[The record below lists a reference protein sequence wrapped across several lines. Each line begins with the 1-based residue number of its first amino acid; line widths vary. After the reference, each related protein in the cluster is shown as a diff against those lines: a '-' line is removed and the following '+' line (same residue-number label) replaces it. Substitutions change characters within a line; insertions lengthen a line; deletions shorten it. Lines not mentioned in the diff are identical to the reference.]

1 MAYVMHIILS
11 INWHPECRVSQSGA
25 GKGGGGGA
33 WGCPPSHDLFFEPLP
48 PPPFMKADAP
58 PHGVLPS
65 HLKMKPP
72 LKNEASFQKMI
83 PRKQSQKSKT
93 VINTCV
99 SFIKQEL
106 KKMTEIP
113 EKHDSLT
120 WNIQSFVRK
129 VKQFVRK
136 FYITLLPNYMM

>member
-1 MAYVMHIILS
+1 
-11 INWHPECRVSQSGA
+11 
-25 GKGGGGGA
+25 
-33 WGCPPSHDLFFEPLP
+33 
-48 PPPFMKADAP
+48 
-58 PHGVLPS
+58 
-65 HLKMKPP
+65 
-72 LKNEASFQKMI
+72 MI

-120 WNIQSFVRK
+120 WNTQSFVRK

-136 FYITLLPNYMM
+136 FYITLLPNYDVEKFLDFIVCNVLLKIVLFY